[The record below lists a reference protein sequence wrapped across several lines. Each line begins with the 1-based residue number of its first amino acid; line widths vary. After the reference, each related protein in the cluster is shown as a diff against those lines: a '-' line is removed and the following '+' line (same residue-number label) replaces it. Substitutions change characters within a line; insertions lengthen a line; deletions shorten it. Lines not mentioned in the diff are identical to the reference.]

1 MEHAADY
8 DGEIL
13 YKPGKENVVADGLS
27 RIHISALS
35 NSPSTAI
42 RSSIVKGYQKEPF
55 INLIKEVEGK
65 KGTYT
70 RFKIEDH
77 LLYYRTDEYEPWQLC
92 LPEIK
97 YREIVIHENHNLP
110 IAGHSGFVQTYSKI
124 TRSYYW
130 PGMSK
135 DI

>member
-1 MEHAADY
+1 M
-8 DGEIL
+8 
-13 YKPGKENVVADGLS
+13 
-27 RIHISALS
+27 
-35 NSPSTAI
+35 
-42 RSSIVKGYQKEPF
+42 
-55 INLIKEVEGK
+55 EGK
-65 KGTYT
+65 KGTYI